1 VTCNSSSAFSASSAV
16 KSNLE
21 NLFTARFARDRGG
34 RRGEY
39 YPSPQMDD
47 PIPIRPSH
55 PPPERSI
62 ALACEPKNMSV
73 KKLVTIKILLMTPS
87 TSQLERP
94 VRQSGICIMF
104 NIHQP
109 PKPPKTLPKRAK
121 PCHRPLT
128 NGQDNANL

>member
-73 KKLVTIKILLMTPS
+73 KKLVTIKILFLETDNGRSRMPYIISPFPIPSLARATPVYIS
-87 TSQLERP
+87 SLEEYP
-94 VRQSGICIMF
+94 NDQAE
-104 NIHQP
+104 
-109 PKPPKTLPKRAK
+109 KDEAK
-121 PCHRPLT
+121 QETR
-128 NGQDNANL
+128 